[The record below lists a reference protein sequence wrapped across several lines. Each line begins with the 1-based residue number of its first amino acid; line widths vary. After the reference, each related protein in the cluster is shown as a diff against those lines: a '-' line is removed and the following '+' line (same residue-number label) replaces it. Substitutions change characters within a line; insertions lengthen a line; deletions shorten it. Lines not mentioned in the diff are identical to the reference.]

1 MSVTL
6 RDEEFLAIES
16 AVKASTA
23 PVEIA
28 TAFMELADLRER
40 LKRMGEPESYYL
52 KAMNC
57 PHHHRIFA
65 AEPRSYRDLP
75 LRLAEYGCCYR
86 YEQSGELFGLMRV
99 RSLNMNDAHIYCTE
113 DQFASEFKA
122 VNDMYLKYFKTFGLE
137 KYQMRFSTSSPEGLG
152 KKYVNEPELW
162 KKTEDM
168 VRRVLIESGINYVEV
183 PNEAAFYGPKIDV
196 QVWSAIGR
204 EFTIATNQVDFAVP
218 ARFGLTYRD
227 KDNSNKTP
235 LCIHRA
241 PLGTHERFIG
251 FLIEHYAGNFPL
263 WLAPDQV
270 RVITLNDDQAL
281 IDYAKPIVA
290 ELRANM
296 VRVDADFSATPF
308 KAKIADAE
316 KTRVHT
322 MLIIGGRDMEA
333 GAVSVRLHH
342 GGPQGAKPMAQV
354 VADIVQ
360 SIKERRA

>member
-1 MSVTL
+1 
-6 RDEEFLAIES
+6 LAID
-16 AVKASTA
+16 T
-23 PVEIA
+23 IA
-28 TAFMELADLRER
+28 TER
-40 LKRMGEPESYYL
+40 YYL

-65 AEPRSYRDLP
+65 AEPKSYRDLP
-75 LRLAEYGCCYR
+75 LRLAEYGTCYR

-113 DQFASEFKA
+113 EQFADEFRA
-122 VNDMYLKYFKTFGLE
+122 VNDMYLKYFKLFGLD

-168 VRRVLIESGINYVEV
+168 VRKVLIESGINYVEV
-183 PNEAAFYGPKIDV
+183 ANEAAFYGPKIDV

-218 ARFGLTYRD
+218 AKFGLTYRAS
-227 KDNSNKTP
+227 DNTNKTP

-270 RVITLNDDQAL
+270 RVLTLNDDQAL
-281 IDYAKPIVA
+281 IDYAQPIVN

-316 KTRVHT
+316 KLRVHT
-322 MLIIGGRDMEA
+322 MLVIGGRDLEA

-342 GGPQGAKPMAQV
+342 GGPQGAKPKAEV
-354 VADIVQ
+354 IAKILAD
-360 SIKERRA
+360 IKERRA